1 MMIFRKLG
9 SLALRQMAGDRA
21 KDLLLLVENHL
32 TDHSQRLTTALAQAN
47 ERAWKTLEIALGGKR
62 LWDRLLA
69 SAEDKAL
76 REQVQTFLQSAVP
89 GDDPGFLA
97 CCLKELREAR
107 DNQHLTTMGAS
118 SPAALAEDVSDL
130 GRFDDP
136 DALLAAECEAV
147 TEIASELRR
156 LGYANLG
163 RLLSVTPTLGQP
175 LLAVAV
181 QYYFRR
187 AVGAD
192 DVLARELTWT
202 RLSTLDRRLE
212 DGFAFLVLIQERQ
225 AQALE
230 ETLNGLAR
238 VEGVAGETRDAVFE
252 VHADV
257 LRLTDQFRLLRRELT
272 IGHSVSYRDDHERRL
287 IEEVK
292 RRYRAL
298 SDDQRRQ
305 FPQLGL
311 DVSRLEIVAGDFP
324 AALTD
329 AREATQRL
337 VDAGAKAEAHHSAYR
352 AALELR
358 QWDEALA
365 ELQKAIALDARYAPF
380 PVHGHE
386 VLSIL
391 GAGGFGVAFLCR
403 NRYYGGQFVI
413 KSFEPV
419 GIDRDV
425 AEVFREAQILESL
438 RHPGIIRLLDCGF
451 ADPIREQRPYLKL
464 EHFQDSAS
472 LDDHIQR
479 RGMLT
484 PDDLLPIVRQT
495 AEALHAA
502 HQAGVLHRD
511 VKPGNLLV
519 RKTATGWEIRLID
532 FGLSLRRSLV
542 QNSLARA
549 ATHNRSMVGSAV
561 AGTLDYAAPE
571 QLDPASSRLVGPHS
585 DVYGFGRTC
594 LFALFGTTQP
604 RSKRLRGLPD
614 PWPDLLDDCCDK
626 EIKSRPPDFAVVLER
641 LNSRPA
647 PKPTPAQPAKK
658 HTNSL
663 GMTLVRIEPGSFL
676 MGSTKQQIDQLM
688 RLFPESK
695 REWFEG
701 EQPQHRVDITRPYLL
716 GIHQVTVGQFPRF
729 VEESR
734 HQTEAEEG
742 GKGSYV
748 WDAKKGA
755 WQLDPAKNWRNPGF
769 SQTDDHPVVCVS
781 HNDAVAFC
789 QWLSTKE
796 KKEGRTYRLPWE
808 AEWEYACR
816 AGTNALFV
824 ISNDPEDLVKI
835 GNVAD
840 ASAKQKFPDWNCVK
854 GNDGFVYTA
863 PVGSLAPNAWG
874 LYDMIGNVW
883 EWCADWYDEKYYA
896 SSPPADPPGAAEA
909 SARVV
914 RGGSW
919 GDYARGCRPADRGRY
934 TPEGRYFY
942 LGFRVAAVQE

>member
-1 MMIFRKLG
+1 MLIFRKLG
-9 SLALRQMAGDRA
+9 SLALRQLAADRA
-21 KDLLLLVENHL
+21 KDLLLLVKNHL

-76 REQVQTFLQSAVP
+76 CQQVQTFLQSAVP

-97 CCLKELREAR
+97 CCLKELRQAH
-107 DNQHLTTMGAS
+107 DNQHLTTMGAL
-118 SPAALAEDVSDL
+118 SPAALAEDVSAF

-163 RLLSVTPTLGQP
+163 RLLSVTPTRGQP

-181 QYYFRR
+181 QYYFHR

-192 DVLARELTWT
+192 EVLARELTWT

-212 DGFAFLVLIQERQ
+212 DGFASLVLIQERQ

-238 VEGVAGETRDAVFE
+238 VEGVAGATRDAVFD

-292 RRYRAL
+292 RLYRAL

-324 AALTD
+324 EALAD

-337 VDAGAKAEAHHSAYR
+337 VDAGARAEAHHAAYR

-403 NRYYGGQFVI
+403 NRYSGGQIVI
-413 KSFEPV
+413 KAFEDE

-425 AEVFREAQILESL
+425 ADVFREAQILESL

-451 ADPIREQRPYLKL
+451 SDPVHQQRPFLKL
-464 EHFQDSAS
+464 EHFDGSTT
-472 LDDHIQR
+472 LDDHVQQS
-479 RGMLT
+479 GPLA
-484 PDDLLPIVRQT
+484 PDDLLPIARLT
-495 AEALHAA
+495 AAALHAA

-511 VKPGNLLV
+511 VKPANLLV
-519 RKTATGWEIRLID
+519 RRTSSSWEVRLID

-542 QNSLARA
+542 QSSLARGGP
-549 ATHNRSMVGSAV
+549 HGRSMVGSAV
-561 AGTLDYAAPE
+561 AGTLHYAAPE
-571 QLDPASSRLVGPHS
+571 QLDPSLSRLVGPRS
-585 DVYGFGRTC
+585 DVFGFGRTC
-594 LFALFGTTQP
+594 LFALFGVTRP
-604 RSKRLRGLPD
+604 RAKLIRALPD
-614 PWPDLLDDCCDK
+614 PWPDLLDDCCD
-626 EIKSRPPDFAVVLER
+626 ETIDNRPADFAAVLER
-641 LNSRPA
+641 LKSASPPA
-647 PKPTPAQPAKK
+647 KPAKK
-658 HTNSL
+658 LTNSL

-676 MGSTKQQIDQLM
+676 MGSTKEQIDQLL
-688 RLFPESK
+688 RLVPDSK
-695 REWFEG
+695 REWFDD
-701 EQPQHRVDITRPYLL
+701 EQPQHPVKITRPFFL
-716 GIHQVTVGQFPRF
+716 GIHEVTAGQFRRF
-729 VEESR
+729 VEESG
-734 HQTEAEEG
+734 HQTEAEKDG
-742 GKGSYV
+742 QGSYV
-748 WDAKKGA
+748 WNVTKQT
-755 WQLDPAKNWRNPGF
+755 WELDPGKNWRNPGF

-781 HNDAVAFC
+781 HNDAMAFC
-789 QWLSTKE
+789 QWLSR
-796 KKEGRTYRLPWE
+796 KEGRTYRLPTE
-808 AEWEYACR
+808 AEWEFACR
-816 AGTNALFV
+816 AGTMTLYPNGD
-824 ISNDPEDLVKI
+824 DPEGLVVI
-835 GNVAD
+835 ANVAD
-840 ASAKQKFPDWNCVK
+840 ATLKRKFPNFSCIEGD
-854 GNDGFVYTA
+854 DRFLYTA
-863 PVGSLAPNAWG
+863 PVGSFAPNPWG

-883 EWCADWYDEKYYA
+883 EWCADWYDGRYYPW
-896 SSPPADPPGAAEA
+896 SSPADPPGAPKAA
-909 SARVV
+909 GRVF
-914 RGGSW
+914 RGGGWRSDA
-919 GDYARGCRPADRGRY
+919 GRCRPADRNRLVPGNRR
-934 TPEGRYFY
+934 GD

>member
-1 MMIFRKLG
+1 MLIFRKLG
-9 SLALRQMAGDRA
+9 SLALRQLAGDRA
-21 KDLLLLVENHL
+21 KDLLLLVKNHL

-47 ERAWKTLEIALGGKR
+47 ERAWKTLEITLGGKR
-62 LWDRLLA
+62 LWDRLA
-69 SAEDKAL
+69 PAEDKAL
-76 REQVQTFLQSAVP
+76 RQQVQTFLQSALP

-136 DALLAAECEAV
+136 DALLAAECAAV

-163 RLLSVTPTLGQP
+163 RLLSVTPTRGQP

-187 AVGAD
+187 AVSAD
-192 DVLARELTWT
+192 EVLARELTWT

-238 VEGVAGETRDAVFE
+238 VEGVAGETRDAVFD

-257 LRLTDQFRLLRRELT
+257 LRLTDQFRLLRRELN

-358 QWDEALA
+358 QWGEALV
-365 ELQKAIALDARYAPF
+365 ELQKVIALDARYAPF

-403 NRYYGGQFVI
+403 NRYSGGQIVI
-413 KSFEPV
+413 KAFEDE

-425 AEVFREAQILESL
+425 ADVFREAQILESL
-438 RHPGIIRLLDCGF
+438 HHPGIIRLLDCGF
-451 ADPIREQRPYLKL
+451 ADSVHEQRPFLKL
-464 EHFQDSAS
+464 EHFGGSTT
-472 LDDHIQR
+472 LDDHVQQS
-479 RGMLT
+479 GPLT
-484 PDDLLPIVRQT
+484 LDDLLPIARLT

-511 VKPGNLLV
+511 VKPANLLV
-519 RKTATGWEIRLID
+519 RRTSSGWEVRLID

-542 QNSLARA
+542 QSSLARGG
-549 ATHNRSMVGSAV
+549 THGRSMVGSAV
-561 AGTLDYAAPE
+561 AGTLHYAAPE
-571 QLDPASSRLVGPHS
+571 QLDPSSSRLVGPRS
-585 DVYGFGRTC
+585 DVFGFGRTC
-594 LFALFGTTQP
+594 LFALFGVTRP
-604 RSKRLRGLPD
+604 RSKLIRALPD
-614 PWPDLLDDCCDK
+614 PWPDLLDDCCD
-626 EIKSRPPDFAVVLER
+626 ETIDNRPADFAAVLER
-641 LNSRPA
+641 LKSASPPERAEEKPQ
-647 PKPTPAQPAKK
+647 PKAQPAASPQQPAPAKPAKK
-658 HTNSL
+658 PTSSI
-663 GMTLVRIEPGSFL
+663 GVTLVRIEPGSFQ
-676 MGSTKQQIDQLM
+676 MGTTKEQIDQLL
-688 RLFPESK
+688 RLFPDSK
-695 REWFEG
+695 REWFDA
-701 EQPQHRVDITRPYLL
+701 EQPQHRVKIARPFFL
-716 GIHQVTVGQFPRF
+716 GTHPVTQGQY
-729 VEESR
+729 
-734 HQTEAEEG
+734 EAIMG
-742 GKGSYV
+742 SNPSHFKGS
-748 WDAKKGA
+748 
-755 WQLDPAKNWRNPGF
+755 
-769 SQTDDHPVVCVS
+769 DDLPVETVS
-781 HNDAVAFC
+781 WLDAVSFC
-789 QWLSTKE
+789 NKMSE
-796 KKEGRTYRLPWE
+796 KDKRTPFYRINGTDVADVGGNGYRLPTE

-816 AGTNALFV
+816 AGMAGLFPWGDD
-824 ISNDPEDLVKI
+824 IGKQGEHAWFSN
-835 GNVAD
+835 N
-840 ASAKQKFPDWNCVK
+840 S
-854 GNDGFVYTA
+854 DGKA
-863 PVGSLAPNAWG
+863 HPVGQKRPNAWG
-874 LYDMIGNVW
+874 LYDMLGNVW
-883 EWCADWYDEKYYA
+883 EWCADWYDWKYYA
-896 SSPPADPPGAAEA
+896 SSPSVAVDPPGPPKA
-909 SARVV
+909 SSRVS
-914 RGGSW
+914 RGGGW
-919 GDYARGCRPADRGRY
+919 GIEPRYARSAYRNGRA
-934 TPEGRYFY
+934 PEFRRFN
-942 LGFRVAAVQE
+942 LGFRLARVQE

>member
-1 MMIFRKLG
+1 MLIFRKLG
-9 SLALRQMAGDRA
+9 SLALRQLAGDRA
-21 KDLLLLVENHL
+21 KDLLLLAKNHL
-32 TDHSQRLTTALAQAN
+32 TDHSQRLTAALAQAN

-62 LWDRLLA
+62 LWDRLA
-69 SAEDKAL
+69 PAEDKAL
-76 REQVQTFLQSAVP
+76 RQQVQTFLQSAVP

-163 RLLSVTPTLGQP
+163 RLLSVTPTRGQP

-192 DVLARELTWT
+192 EVLARELTWT

-238 VEGVAGETRDAVFE
+238 VEGVAGATRDAVFD

-324 AALTD
+324 EALAD

-337 VDAGAKAEAHHSAYR
+337 VDAGAKAEAHHAAYR

-358 QWDEALA
+358 QWDQALA

-403 NRYYGGQFVI
+403 NRYSGGQIVI
-413 KSFEPV
+413 KAFEDE

-425 AEVFREAQILESL
+425 ADVFREAQILESL

-451 ADPIREQRPYLKL
+451 SDPVHQQRPFLKL
-464 EHFQDSAS
+464 EHFDGSTT
-472 LDDHIQR
+472 LDDHVQQS
-479 RGMLT
+479 GPLT
-484 PDDLLPIVRQT
+484 PDDLLPIARLT

-511 VKPGNLLV
+511 VKPANLLV
-519 RKTATGWEIRLID
+519 RRTSSGWEVRLID

-542 QNSLARA
+542 QSSLARGGP
-549 ATHNRSMVGSAV
+549 HGRSMVGSAV
-561 AGTLDYAAPE
+561 AGTLHYAAPE
-571 QLDPASSRLVGPHS
+571 QLDPSSSRLVGPRS
-585 DVYGFGRTC
+585 DVFGFGRTC
-594 LFALFGTTQP
+594 LFALFGVTRP
-604 RSKRLRGLPD
+604 RSKLIRALPD
-614 PWPDLLDDCCDK
+614 PWPDLLDDCCD
-626 EIKSRPPDFAVVLER
+626 ETIDNRPADFAAVLER
-641 LNSRPA
+641 LKSASPPERAEEKPQ
-647 PKPTPAQPAKK
+647 PKAQPAASPQQPAPAKPAKK
-658 HTNSL
+658 LTNSI
-663 GMTLVRIEPGSFL
+663 GMTLVRIEPGSFQ
-676 MGSTKQQIDQLM
+676 MGTTKEQIDQLL
-688 RLFPESK
+688 RLFPDSK
-695 REWFEG
+695 REWFDD
-701 EQPQHRVDITRPYLL
+701 EQPQHPVKITRPFFL
-716 GIHQVTVGQFPRF
+716 GTHPVTQGQYQAIMGSNPSHF
-729 VEESR
+729 
-734 HQTEAEEG
+734 
-742 GKGSYV
+742 KGS
-748 WDAKKGA
+748 
-755 WQLDPAKNWRNPGF
+755 
-769 SQTDDHPVVCVS
+769 DDLPVENVS
-781 HNDAVAFC
+781 WLDAVSFC
-789 QWLSTKE
+789 NKMSE
-796 KKEGRTYRLPWE
+796 KDKRTPFYRINGTDVADVGGNGYRLPSE

-816 AGTNALFV
+816 AGMAGLFPWG
-824 ISNDPEDLVKI
+824 DDI
-835 GNVAD
+835 G
-840 ASAKQKFPDWNCVK
+840 KQGEHAWFSDNSDSK
-854 GNDGFVYTA
+854 TH
-863 PVGSLAPNAWG
+863 PVGQKSPNAWG
-874 LYDMIGNVW
+874 LYDMLGNVW

-896 SSPPADPPGAAEA
+896 SSPLAVDPPGPPKA
-909 SARVV
+909 SSRVF
-914 RGGSW
+914 RGGGW
-919 GDYARGCRPADRGRY
+919 DGDAAQRCRPAYRLGVAPAYRSND
-934 TPEGRYFY
+934 

>member
-1 MMIFRKLG
+1 MLIIFRKLS
-9 SLALRQMAGDRA
+9 SLALRQLAGPLA
-21 KDLLLLVENHL
+21 KDLLLRAKTHL
-32 TDHSQRLTTALAQAN
+32 TDHSQRLTAALTQAN

-76 REQVQTFLQSAVP
+76 CQQVQTFLQSAVP
-89 GDDPGFLA
+89 GDDPGFLG

-118 SPAALAEDVSDL
+118 SPAALAEDVSAF

-136 DALLAAECEAV
+136 DALLAAECAAV

-163 RLLSVTPTLGQP
+163 RLLSLTPTRGQP
-175 LLAVAV
+175 LLVVSV

-192 DVLARELTWT
+192 EVLARELTWT
-202 RLSTLDRRLE
+202 SLSTLDRRLE
-212 DGFAFLVLIQERQ
+212 GGFASMTLIQEQQ

-238 VEGVAGETRDAVFE
+238 VEGVAGETRDAVFD

-257 LRLTDQFRLLRRELT
+257 LRLTDQFRLLRRELN

-324 AALTD
+324 EALAD

-337 VDAGAKAEAHHSAYR
+337 VDAGARAEAHHSAYR

-365 ELQKAIALDARYAPF
+365 ELQQAIALDPRYAPF

-403 NRYYGGQFVI
+403 NRYSGGQIVI
-413 KSFEPV
+413 KAFEDE

-425 AEVFREAQILESL
+425 ADVFREAQILESL

-451 ADPIREQRPYLKL
+451 ADPVHQQRPFLKL
-464 EHFQDSAS
+464 EHFDGSTT
-472 LDDHIQR
+472 LDDHIQQSGR
-479 RGMLT
+479 LT
-484 PDDLLPIVRQT
+484 PDDLLPIARLT

-511 VKPGNLLV
+511 VKPANLLV
-519 RKTATGWEIRLID
+519 RRTSSGWEVRLID

-542 QNSLARA
+542 QSSLARGGI
-549 ATHNRSMVGSAV
+549 HGRSMVGSAV
-561 AGTLDYAAPE
+561 AGTLHYAAPE
-571 QLDPASSRLVGPHS
+571 QLDPSSSRLVGPRS
-585 DVYGFGRTC
+585 DVFGFGRTC
-594 LFALFGTTQP
+594 LFALFGVTRP
-604 RSKRLRGLPD
+604 RAKLIRALPD
-614 PWPDLLDDCCDK
+614 PWPDLLDDCCD
-626 EIKSRPPDFAVVLER
+626 ETIDNRPADFAAVLER
-641 LNSRPA
+641 LKSVSPPA
-647 PKPTPAQPAKK
+647 KPAKK
-658 HTNSL
+658 LTNSI

-676 MGSTKQQIDQLM
+676 MGTTKEQIDQLL
-688 RLFPESK
+688 RLFPDFQ
-695 REWFEG
+695 REWFDN
-701 EQPQHRVDITRPYLL
+701 EQPQHRVQITRPFFL
-716 GIHQVTVGQFPRF
+716 GTHPVTQGQYQAIMGSNPSHF
-729 VEESR
+729 
-734 HQTEAEEG
+734 
-742 GKGSYV
+742 KGS
-748 WDAKKGA
+748 
-755 WQLDPAKNWRNPGF
+755 
-769 SQTDDHPVVCVS
+769 DDLPVESVS
-781 HNDAVAFC
+781 WLDAVSFC
-789 QWLSTKE
+789 NKMSE
-796 KKEGRTYRLPWE
+796 KDKRTPFYRINGTEVADVGGNGYRLPTE

-816 AGTNALFV
+816 AGSATLFPFG
-824 ISNDPEDLVKI
+824 D
-835 GNVAD
+835 D
-840 ASAKQKFPDWNCVK
+840 AGKLGEHAWFSDNS
-854 GNDGFVYTA
+854 DGKTH
-863 PVGSLAPNAWG
+863 PVGQKRPNAWG
-874 LYDMIGNVW
+874 LYDMLGNVW
-883 EWCADWYDEKYYA
+883 EWCADWYDAKYYA
-896 SSPPADPPGAAEA
+896 SSPSVAVDPPGPPKAAI
-909 SARVV
+909 RVF
-914 RGGSW
+914 RGGCWYNFPRRCRSAFRDW
-919 GDYARGCRPADRGRY
+919 DAPDYRSND
-934 TPEGRYFY
+934 
-942 LGFRVAAVQE
+942 LGFRLALVQE

>member
-1 MMIFRKLG
+1 MPMIIFRKLG
-9 SLALRQMAGDRA
+9 SLALRQMAGERA
-21 KDLLLLVENHL
+21 NDLLLLVENRL

-97 CCLKELREAR
+97 CCLKELRQAR

-163 RLLSVTPTLGQP
+163 RLLSVTPTRGQP

-192 DVLARELTWT
+192 EVLARELTWT

-212 DGFAFLVLIQERQ
+212 DGFAFLVRIQERQ

-329 AREATQRL
+329 AREATRRL

-380 PVHGHE
+380 PVHGNE

-403 NRYYGGQFVI
+403 NRFYGGQFVI

-451 ADPIREQRPYLKL
+451 ADSVHEQRPFLKL
-464 EHFQDSAS
+464 EHFDGSTT
-472 LDDHIQR
+472 LDDH
-479 RGMLT
+479 
-484 PDDLLPIVRQT
+484 
-495 AEALHAA
+495 
-502 HQAGVLHRD
+502 
-511 VKPGNLLV
+511 
-519 RKTATGWEIRLID
+519 
-532 FGLSLRRSLV
+532 V
-542 QNSLARA
+542 QQS
-549 ATHNRSMVGSAV
+549 G
-561 AGTLDYAAPE
+561 
-571 QLDPASSRLVGPHS
+571 
-585 DVYGFGRTC
+585 
-594 LFALFGTTQP
+594 
-604 RSKRLRGLPD
+604 RLRAR
-614 PWPDLLDDCCDK
+614 K
-626 EIKSRPPDFAVVLER
+626 I
-641 LNSRPA
+641 
-647 PKPTPAQPAKK
+647 
-658 HTNSL
+658 
-663 GMTLVRIEPGSFL
+663 I
-676 MGSTKQQIDQLM
+676 I
-688 RLFPESK
+688 
-695 REWFEG
+695 
-701 EQPQHRVDITRPYLL
+701 
-716 GIHQVTVGQFPRF
+716 VT
-729 VEESR
+729 
-734 HQTEAEEG
+734 H
-742 GKGSYV
+742 
-748 WDAKKGA
+748 
-755 WQLDPAKNWRNPGF
+755 
-769 SQTDDHPVVCVS
+769 
-781 HNDAVAFC
+781 
-789 QWLSTKE
+789 
-796 KKEGRTYRLPWE
+796 
-808 AEWEYACR
+808 
-816 AGTNALFV
+816 
-824 ISNDPEDLVKI
+824 
-835 GNVAD
+835 
-840 ASAKQKFPDWNCVK
+840 
-854 GNDGFVYTA
+854 
-863 PVGSLAPNAWG
+863 
-874 LYDMIGNVW
+874 
-883 EWCADWYDEKYYA
+883 
-896 SSPPADPPGAAEA
+896 
-909 SARVV
+909 
-914 RGGSW
+914 
-919 GDYARGCRPADRGRY
+919 
-934 TPEGRYFY
+934 
-942 LGFRVAAVQE
+942 

>member
-1 MMIFRKLG
+1 MLIFRKLG

-32 TDHSQRLTTALAQAN
+32 TDHSQRLTAALAQAN

-62 LWDRLLA
+62 LWDRLA

-76 REQVQTFLQSAVP
+76 RQQVQHLRFLQSAVP
-89 GDDPGFLA
+89 GDDPSFLA

-107 DNQHLTTMGAS
+107 DNQHLTTTGAS

-163 RLLSVTPTLGQP
+163 RLLSVTPTRGQP

-192 DVLARELTWT
+192 EVLARELTWT

-212 DGFAFLVLIQERQ
+212 EGFAFLVLIQERQ

-358 QWDEALA
+358 RWDEALV

-403 NRYYGGQFVI
+403 NRYSGGQIVI
-413 KSFEPV
+413 KAFEDE

-425 AEVFREAQILESL
+425 IDVFREAQILESL

-451 ADPIREQRPYLKL
+451 SDPVHQQRPFLKL
-464 EHFQDSAS
+464 EHFDGSTTLEDRVQQSGS
-472 LDDHIQR
+472 LS
-479 RGMLT
+479 
-484 PDDLLPIVRQT
+484 PDDLLPIARLT

-511 VKPGNLLV
+511 VKPANLLV
-519 RKTATGWEIRLID
+519 RRTSSGWEVRLID

-542 QNSLARA
+542 QARS
-549 ATHNRSMVGSAV
+549 RV
-561 AGTLDYAAPE
+561 AGPMADRWLAAP
-571 QLDPASSRLVGPHS
+571 SR
-585 DVYGFGRTC
+585 
-594 LFALFGTTQP
+594 AL
-604 RSKRLRGLPD
+604 S
-614 PWPDLLDDCCDK
+614 
-626 EIKSRPPDFAVVLER
+626 
-641 LNSRPA
+641 
-647 PKPTPAQPAKK
+647 
-658 HTNSL
+658 
-663 GMTLVRIEPGSFL
+663 
-676 MGSTKQQIDQLM
+676 
-688 RLFPESK
+688 
-695 REWFEG
+695 
-701 EQPQHRVDITRPYLL
+701 ITRP
-716 GIHQVTVGQFPRF
+716 R
-729 VEESR
+729 S
-734 HQTEAEEG
+734 
-742 GKGSYV
+742 S
-748 WDAKKGA
+748 
-755 WQLDPAKNWRNPGF
+755 
-769 SQTDDHPVVCVS
+769 
-781 HNDAVAFC
+781 
-789 QWLSTKE
+789 ST
-796 KKEGRTYRLPWE
+796 RR
-808 AEWEYACR
+808 R
-816 AGTNALFV
+816 R
-824 ISNDPEDLVKI
+824 
-835 GNVAD
+835 
-840 ASAKQKFPDWNCVK
+840 
-854 GNDGFVYTA
+854 
-863 PVGSLAPNAWG
+863 
-874 LYDMIGNVW
+874 
-883 EWCADWYDEKYYA
+883 A
-896 SSPPADPPGAAEA
+896 SSVPGPTSSA
-909 SARVV
+909 SVV
-914 RGGSW
+914 LAYSLSS
-919 GDYARGCRPADRGRY
+919 A
-934 TPEGRYFY
+934 
-942 LGFRVAAVQE
+942 

>member
-1 MMIFRKLG
+1 MLIFRKLG
-9 SLALRQMAGDRA
+9 SLALRQLAGDRA
-21 KDLLLLVENHL
+21 KDLLRLAEQHL
-32 TDHSQRLTTALAQAN
+32 TDHSQRLTAALAQAN

-62 LWDRLLA
+62 LWDGLA

-76 REQVQTFLQSAVP
+76 RQQVQTFLRSAVP

-97 CCLKELREAR
+97 CCLKELRAAR

-118 SPAALAEDVSDL
+118 SPAALAEDVSAF

-136 DALLAAECEAV
+136 DALLAADCAAV

-163 RLLSVTPTLGQP
+163 RLLSITPTRGQP

-181 QYYFRR
+181 RYYFRR
-187 AVGAD
+187 AVSAD
-192 DVLARELTWT
+192 EVLARELTWT
-202 RLSTLDRRLE
+202 RLSTLDRRIE
-212 DGFAFLVLIQERQ
+212 DGFAFLVRIQEGQ

-292 RRYRAL
+292 RRYREL

-337 VDAGAKAEAHHSAYR
+337 VDAGAKAEAHHAAYR

-358 QWDEALA
+358 QWDQALA

-380 PVHGHE
+380 PVHGQE

-403 NRYYGGQFVI
+403 NRYSGGQVVI
-413 KSFEPV
+413 KTFEDE

-425 AEVFREAQILESL
+425 ADVFREAQILESL

-451 ADPIREQRPYLKL
+451 CDSVHEQRPFLKL
-464 EHFQDSAS
+464 EHFDGSTT
-472 LDDHIQR
+472 LDDRVQLS
-479 RGMLT
+479 GPLT
-484 PDDLLPIVRQT
+484 PDDLLPIARLT

-511 VKPGNLLV
+511 VKPANLLV
-519 RKTATGWEIRLID
+519 RRTSSGWEVRLID

-542 QNSLARA
+542 QSSLARGGP
-549 ATHNRSMVGSAV
+549 HGRSMVGSAI
-561 AGTLDYAAPE
+561 AGTLHYAAPE
-571 QLDPASSRLVGPHS
+571 QLDPSSSRLVGPRS
-585 DVYGFGRTC
+585 DVFGFGRTC
-594 LFALFGTTQP
+594 LFALFGVTRP
-604 RSKRLRGLPD
+604 RSKLIRALPD
-614 PWPDLLDDCCDK
+614 PWPDLLDDCCD
-626 EIKSRPPDFAVVLER
+626 ETIDNRPADFAAVLER
-641 LNSRPA
+641 LKSASPPERAEEKPQ
-647 PKPTPAQPAKK
+647 PKAQPAASPQQPALAKPARK
-658 HTNSL
+658 LTNSI
-663 GMTLVRIEPGSFL
+663 GMTLVRIEAGSFL
-676 MGSTKQQIDQLM
+676 MGSTKEQIDQLL
-688 RLFPESK
+688 RLFPDSK
-695 REWFEG
+695 REWFDA

-716 GIHQVTVGQFPRF
+716 GIHQVTIGQFRRF

-734 HQTEAEEG
+734 HQTEAEKA
-742 GKGSYV
+742 GKGSFG
-748 WDAKKGA
+748 WDEKKGA
-755 WQLDPAKNWRNPGF
+755 WELDPAKNWRNPGF

-789 QWLSTKE
+789 DWLSTTE
-796 KKEGRTYRLPWE
+796 KKEGRTYRLPGE

-816 AGTNALFV
+816 AGSNALFV
-824 ISNDPEDLVKI
+824 ISNDPEDLAKI
-835 GNVAD
+835 ANVAD
-840 ASAKQKFPDWNCVK
+840 ARLKQKFSNLNCIK
-854 GNDGFVYTA
+854 GDDGFVYTA
-863 PVGSLAPNAWG
+863 PVGSF
-874 LYDMIGNVW
+874 
-883 EWCADWYDEKYYA
+883 
-896 SSPPADPPGAAEA
+896 AEP
-909 SARVV
+909 V
-914 RGGSW
+914 
-919 GDYARGCRPADRGRY
+919 
-934 TPEGRYFY
+934 
-942 LGFRVAAVQE
+942 GFA